1 MPTIKD
7 VAKLAGVSITTVSMV
22 LNKTNHKISEETR
35 KRVIK
40 AAEDIGYRPNNIA
53 RSLVTKKSKSIVLII
68 PDLVNPFFS
77 FLSDRITMWAEKLGY
92 FLYIHNSR
100 NQKLDEKSFTS
111 LIESNYIQS
120 AIIVDRRI
128 KTFDEEIIK
137 KNNIVF
143 LDEFDYHKKDI
154 NIVTGNNEEG
164 GYIATQFLIDNGFRN
179 IGLNIGPSKT
189 ANSTRR
195 LSGAIKCM
203 LDTGI
208 TYDVKNIFHGNYTYE
223 GGYEAGQYFAD
234 RKVDAI
240 FSFSDMSTYGI
251 LEYFKKVG
259 IRVPED
265 ISIISYD
272 NLFIND
278 IVNPKITSVDQN
290 IDEIAKLSIQMIDD
304 LLNDK
309 LKEKRILVSPKIK
322 KRESVKEVKN

>member
-22 LNKTNHKISEETR
+22 LNKTNHKISDGTK
-35 KRVIK
+35 KRVIR
-40 AAEDIGYRPNNIA
+40 AAEEIGYRPNNIA
-53 RSLVTKKSKSIVLII
+53 RSLATKKSKSIVLII

-92 FLYIHNSR
+92 FLYIYNSR
-100 NQKLDEKSFTS
+100 NQKLDEKSFIS
-111 LIESNYIQS
+111 LVERNYIQS
-120 AIIVDRRI
+120 ALIVDRRI
-128 KTFDEEIIK
+128 KTFDEEIISRH
-137 KNNIVF
+137 NIVF
-143 LDEFDYHKKDI
+143 LDEFDYQKKDI

-164 GYIATQFLIDNGFRN
+164 GYIATQFLIDRGFRN
-179 IGLNIGPSKT
+179 IGLNIGPSNT

-195 LSGAIKCM
+195 LSGALKCM
-203 LDTGI
+203 IDKGI

-223 GGYEAGQYFAD
+223 GGFEAGRYFAQ

-240 FSFSDMSTYGI
+240 FSFSDMSSYGI

-259 IRVPED
+259 IRVPDD
-265 ISIISYD
+265 ISLISYD

-278 IVNPKITSVDQN
+278 ILSPKITSVDQN

-304 LLNDK
+304 LLNNN
-309 LKEKRILVSPKIK
+309 LKEKKILVSPKIIE
-322 KRESVKEVKN
+322 RESVKEDKG

>member
-68 PDLVNPFFS
+68 PDLINPFFS